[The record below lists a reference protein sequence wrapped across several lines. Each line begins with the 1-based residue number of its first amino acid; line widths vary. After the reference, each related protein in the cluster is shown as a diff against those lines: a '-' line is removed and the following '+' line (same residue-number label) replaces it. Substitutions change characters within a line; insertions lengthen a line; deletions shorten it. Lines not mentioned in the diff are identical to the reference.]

1 MTESVTR
8 AYETFAE
15 FAPDWVAIPGDS
27 IADLLD
33 ERGWSRA
40 ELAAKMDFTD
50 MQIDLLL
57 NGRTSIDGEI
67 SLTLERVLGG
77 TARFWLNLD
86 AQYSKYLASLEAVCD
101 FAQQIHSL
109 KSAP

>member
-8 AYETFAE
+8 AYETLAE

-40 ELAAKMDFTD
+40 DLAAKMGCTD

-67 SLTLERVLGG
+67 SLRLERVLGG

-86 AQYSKYLASLEAVCD
+86 AQYRKHLASLEAVGD
-101 FAQQIHSL
+101 LAKQMRPL
-109 KSAP
+109 KSSP